1 MGINLITMTTPNPTY
16 KLEMLPTSTSR
27 KVETFHFGKCR
38 EGLEGAYSYAQN
50 CVAWRITCQGVS
62 IDSFN
67 ATILDLQS
75 LSVNS

>member
-1 MGINLITMTTPNPTY
+1 MATFKPTY
-16 KLEMLPTSTSR
+16 KLEMLPTYSG

-38 EGLEGAYSYAQN
+38 DGLEGAYSYSSNA
-50 CVAWRITCQGVS
+50 CAWRITCQGAS

>member
-1 MGINLITMTTPNPTY
+1 MATFKQTY
-16 KLEMLPTSTSR
+16 KLEMLPTVDSR

-38 EGLEGAYSYAQN
+38 DGLEGAYGYSQN